1 MESNKIDIKSLK
13 MDVLEA
19 ELKRIITNIKLIESQ
34 PQTRRTRDQIEKLN
48 QDKTKV
54 KNKIKKGLKNNG
66 KIWGFFQLVG

>member
-48 QDKTKV
+48 QDKTKI

-66 KIWGFFQLVG
+66 KI

>member
-66 KIWGFFQLVG
+66 KI